1 MAEYFFELLTEEIPA
16 SMHDAAQATLLQQL
30 TKLTQDLG
38 EPPDD
43 RNPVIVNSTPR
54 RIIFFLSRIPL
65 RERDRDEEV
74 KGPPVKAAYDAE
86 GKPTQALNGFLKKNN
101 ASIEDVIVGSGESRV
116 GSRSDQGANSDP
128 RPPTPDPR
136 SSDYTRV
143 RRTITGRAA
152 GEILQ
157 QRVPQ
162 IIESLRWPKMMRWG
176 NGEHSYIRPIHS
188 IVSVLDGEHLPI
200 TIFGIGSGITTRGH
214 RTLAPQEIEVLSYN
228 DYVTKLELARVV
240 IAADRRRHV
249 MAERARVL
257 AQQGGGT
264 PSIDASIWS
273 QWQYLTEYPGVVRA
287 EFGDD
292 YLALPDEVLVTVMRV
307 HQKQLPIRGNDGKLT
322 NSFLAVLDND
332 GDPDGNAAYGNS
344 FVTNARFADA
354 KFFYETDRKR
364 TLESR
369 LDQLAHLQFQEKL
382 GNYLDKTKRIE
393 RIAAAIS
400 DDPDTLAAA
409 RLCKTD
415 LVTEIVKEFTDLQGN
430 VGGIY
435 AREEG
440 LPKNT
445 WQAIYDHYLPINID
459 DALPRTLSGA
469 IVSLADKIDT
479 LAGFFIVGAKPTGS
493 KDPFALRRAA
503 QGVVQILLNRDKR
516 CVKIGLDKLIDVA
529 LEAHQQPSNSATQQ
543 PKNDLLAFFAE
554 RVRTLLEA
562 SAYGFAYDEIAAAME
577 AGWASSLTDLV
588 DRITAL
594 KAMRNEANFLSIL
607 DSAKRIANITA
618 GQDAAAAV
626 DPSKLESD
634 IEKRLAGLV
643 SITTDQI
650 EEMIAERDYKRAL
663 ETFAALAPELEKFF
677 DDVMVMVDD
686 EAVRRNR
693 IALLRTAGNAVMK
706 IADVTKIVVDR
717 REYRP

>member
-16 SMHDAAQATLLQQL
+16 GMHDAAHTALLQQL

-38 EPPDD
+38 EPAGD
-43 RNPVIVNSTPR
+43 RNPIVVNSTPR

-65 RERDRDEEV
+65 READREEEV

-86 GKPTQALNGFLKKNN
+86 GSPTQALNGFLKKNN
-101 ASIEDVIVGSGESRV
+101 AAIDDVIAG
-116 GSRSDQGANSDP
+116 
-128 RPPTPDPR
+128 
-136 SSDYTRV
+136 SDYIRV
-143 RRTITGRAA
+143 RRQIKGRSA

-176 NGEHSYIRPIHS
+176 KGEHSYIRPIHS
-188 IVSVLDGEHLPI
+188 VLSVLDGAHLPI
-200 TIFGIGSGITTRGH
+200 TIFGVASGTTTRGH
-214 RTLAPQEIEVLSYN
+214 RTLAPETIEALTYN
-228 DYVTKLELARVV
+228 EYVTQLELNRVV
-240 IAADRRRHV
+240 IDAERRRHV
-249 MAERARVL
+249 MAERARIL
-257 AQQGGGT
+257 GNEAGGT
-264 PSIDASIWS
+264 PSVDASIWS

-287 EFGDD
+287 EFGRE
-292 YLALPDEVLVTVMRV
+292 YLTLPEEVLVTVMRV
-307 HQKQLPIRGNDGKLT
+307 HQKQLPIRTSSGRLT

-369 LDQLAHLQFQEKL
+369 LGHLIYLQFQENL
-382 GNYLDKTKRIE
+382 GDYLQKTQRIE
-393 RIAAAIS
+393 EITAAITE
-400 DDPDTLAAA
+400 DPETRVAA
-409 RLCKTD
+409 RLCKAD
-415 LVTEIVKEFTDLQGN
+415 LTTEMVKEFTDLQGKI
-430 VGGIY
+430 GGNY

-440 LPKNT
+440 LAESI

-459 DALPRTLSGA
+459 DALPRTRSGA

-479 LAGFFIVGAKPTGS
+479 LAGFFSFGTKPTGS

-516 CVKIGLDKLIDVA
+516 SVAVGLDRLVDVA
-529 LEAHQQPSNSATQQ
+529 IEALGVRRTYPPASEAYIAQLKA
-543 PKNDLLAFFAE
+543 DLLAFFAE

-588 DRITAL
+588 DRIAAV
-594 KAMRNEANFLSIL
+594 KAMRNEPNFLSIL

-618 GQDAAAAV
+618 GQQTSAHV
-626 DPSKLESD
+626 DPSKLEND
-634 IEKRLAGLV
+634 VERRLATLASLV
-643 SITTDQI
+643 SGQI

-663 ETFAALAPELEKFF
+663 ETFAALAPELETFF
-677 DDVMVMVDD
+677 AEVMVMVDD
-686 EAVRRNR
+686 EALRRNR
-693 IALLRTAGNAVMK
+693 MALLGSIGSAVSR

-717 REYRP
+717 REYRA

>member
-16 SMHDAAQATLLQQL
+16 WMHDAAQAALLQQL
-30 TKLTQDLG
+30 TKLTLDLG
-38 EPPDD
+38 EPPSD

-54 RIIFFLSRIPL
+54 RIIFFLSHIPL
-65 RERDRDEEV
+65 RESDRDEEV

-101 ASIEDVIVGSGESRV
+101 ATLDDVIAGSRESGD
-116 GSRSDQGANSDP
+116 GSRSNEGANSDP
-128 RPPTPDPR
+128 RLATPDTR
-136 SSDYTRV
+136 SDYIRV
-143 RRTITGRAA
+143 RRTIKGRAA
-152 GEILQ
+152 SEILQ
-157 QRVPQ
+157 ERVPQ
-162 IIESLRWPKMMRWG
+162 VIESLRWPKMMRWG
-176 NGEHSYIRPIHS
+176 KGEHSYIRPIHS
-188 IVSVLDGEHLPI
+188 VVSVLDGAHLPL
-200 TIFGIGSGITTRGH
+200 TIFGIASGTTTRGH
-214 RTLAPQEIEVLSYN
+214 RTLAPQPIEVLSYN

-257 AQQGGGT
+257 GQQAGGK

-287 EFGDD
+287 EFGRD

-307 HQKQLPIRGNDGKLT
+307 HQKQLPIREANEKLT

-332 GDPDGNAAYGNS
+332 ADPDGNAAYGNS

-369 LDQLAHLQFQEKL
+369 LPELERLQFQEKL

-393 RIAAAIS
+393 KIAAAIS
-400 DDPDTLAAA
+400 DDAGTLAAA

-415 LVTEIVKEFTDLQGN
+415 LVTEMVKEFTDLQGKI
-430 VGGIY
+430 GGIY

-440 LPKNT
+440 LPQDT

-459 DALPRTLSGA
+459 DALPRMRSGA
-469 IVSLADKIDT
+469 IVSLADKMDT
-479 LAGFFIVGAKPTGS
+479 LAGFFRIGAKPTGS

-516 CVKIGLDKLIDVA
+516 SVKIGIDKLIDAA
-529 LEAHQQPSNSATQQ
+529 LDAHGATGES
-543 PKNDLLAFFAE
+543 KNDLLAFFAE
-554 RVRTLLEA
+554 RVRTILEA

-594 KAMRNEANFLSIL
+594 KAMRGEANFLSIL

-618 GQDAAAAV
+618 GQETASRI
-626 DPSKLESD
+626 DPAKLESD
-634 IEKRLAGLV
+634 IEKRLAELV
-643 SITTDQI
+643 AMTTGQI
-650 EEMIAERDYKRAL
+650 EEMIGERDYKRAL
-663 ETFAALAPELEKFF
+663 ETFAALAPELETFF
-677 DDVMVMVDD
+677 DEVMVMVED
-686 EAVRRNR
+686 EGVRRNR
-693 IALLRTAGNAVMK
+693 MALLRTIGNAVMK

>member
-1 MAEYFFELLTEEIPA
+1 
-16 SMHDAAQATLLQQL
+16 MHDAAQATLLQQL
-30 TKLTQDLG
+30 TKLTLDLG
-38 EPPDD
+38 EPPED
-43 RNPVIVNSTPR
+43 RNPVVVNSTPR
-54 RIIFFLSRIPL
+54 RIIFFLSHIPL
-65 RERDRDEEV
+65 RESDRDEEV

-101 ASIEDVIVGSGESRV
+101 AAIGDVIAAG
-116 GSRSDQGANSDP
+116 
-128 RPPTPDPR
+128 
-136 SSDYTRV
+136 DYIRV
-143 RRTITGRAA
+143 RRTIKGRSA

-157 QRVPQ
+157 ERVPQ

-188 IVSVLDGEHLPI
+188 VVSVLDGEHLPL
-200 TIFGIGSGITTRGH
+200 TIFGIASGTTTRGH
-214 RTLAPQEIEVLSYN
+214 RTLAPQPIEVLSYN
-228 DYVTKLELARVV
+228 EYVTKLELARVV

-257 AQQGGGT
+257 GQQAGGT

-287 EFGDD
+287 EFGGD

-307 HQKQLPIRGNDGKLT
+307 HQKQLPIRDANEKLT

-332 GDPDGNAAYGNS
+332 ADPDGNAAYGNS

-369 LDQLAHLQFQEKL
+369 LPELERLQFQEKL

-393 RIAAAIS
+393 KIAAAIS
-400 DDPDTLAAA
+400 DDADTLAAA

-415 LVTEIVKEFTDLQGN
+415 LITEMVKEFTDLQGK

-440 LPKNT
+440 LPKET
-445 WQAIYDHYLPINID
+445 WQAIYDHYLPVSVD
-459 DALPRTLSGA
+459 DPLPRTLSGA

-479 LAGFFIVGAKPTGS
+479 LVGFFSIGAKPTGS

-516 CVKIGLDKLIDVA
+516 QVRIKLGELLNIGIDV
-529 LEAHQQPSNSATQQ
+529 HGSRQSV
-543 PKNDLLAFFAE
+543 KDDLLLFFGE
-554 RVRTLLEA
+554 RVQTILET
-562 SAYGFAYDEIAAAME
+562 SAWGFAYDEIQAAIY
-577 AGWASSLTDLV
+577 GGGTGLLTDLV
-588 DRITAL
+588 DRIHAL
-594 KAMRNEANFLSIL
+594 KEVRGEPNFLSLI
-607 DSAKRIANITA
+607 DSAKRIVNITV
-618 GQDAAAAV
+618 GQMYDGETNV
-626 DPSKLESD
+626 DPAKLEHPT
-634 IEKRLAGLV
+634 ERRLAELV
-643 SITTDQI
+643 SAMKEQI
-650 EEMIAERDYKRAL
+650 EESISERNYKRAL
-663 ETFAALAPELEKFF
+663 ETFAALAPELETFF
-677 DDVMVMVDD
+677 DEVMVMVED
-686 EAVRRNR
+686 ESVRRNR
-693 IALLRTAGNAVMK
+693 MALLRTIGNAVMK

>member
-16 SMHDAAQATLLQQL
+16 WMHTAAQATLMQQL
-30 TKLTQDLG
+30 MKLTQDLG

-65 RERDRDEEV
+65 RESDREEEV

-86 GKPTQALNGFLKKNN
+86 GKPTQALNGFLKKNS
-101 ASIEDVIVGSGESRV
+101 ATIDDVIAGGDYIRV
-116 GSRSDQGANSDP
+116 K
-128 RPPTPDPR
+128 
-136 SSDYTRV
+136 
-143 RRTITGRAA
+143 RTIKGRSA

-157 QRVPQ
+157 ERVPQ

-176 NGEHSYIRPIHS
+176 KGEHSYIRPIHS
-188 IVSVLDGEHLPI
+188 VVSVLDGEHLPI
-200 TIFGIGSGITTRGH
+200 TIFDIPSGATTRGH
-214 RTLAPQEIEVLSYN
+214 RTLAPQPIDVLSYN

-240 IAADRRRHV
+240 IDADRRRHV

-257 AQQGGGT
+257 GQQAGGI
-264 PSIDASIWS
+264 PSVDVSIWS

-287 EFGDD
+287 EFGRE
-292 YLALPDEVLVTVMRV
+292 YLSLPDEVLVTVMRV
-307 HQKQLPIRGNDGKLT
+307 HQKQLPIRTGDGRLT
-322 NSFLAVLDND
+322 SFFLAVLDND
-332 GDPDGNAAYGNS
+332 ADPDGNAAYGNS
-344 FVTNARFADA
+344 FVTSARFADA

-369 LDQLAHLQFQEKL
+369 LDQLEHLQFQEKL
-382 GNYLDKTKRIE
+382 GNYRDKTRRIE
-393 RIAAAIS
+393 QISAAIS
-400 DDPDTLAAA
+400 DDADTLAAA

-415 LVTEIVKEFTDLQGN
+415 LPTEMVKEFTDLQGKI
-430 VGGIY
+430 GGIY

-440 LPKNT
+440 LPENT
-445 WQAIYDHYLPINID
+445 WQAIYDHYLPVNID
-459 DALPRTLSGA
+459 DALPRTRSGA

-479 LAGFFIVGAKPTGS
+479 LVGFFRVGAKPTGS

-516 CVKIGLDKLIDVA
+516 SVKIGIDKLIDIA
-529 LEAHQQPSNSATQQ
+529 LAAHQQPSKPATQQ
-543 PKNDLLAFFAE
+543 LKDDVLAFFAE
-554 RVRTLLEA
+554 RVRTILEA

-588 DRITAL
+588 DRISAL
-594 KAMRNEANFLSIL
+594 KAMRNEPNFLSIL

-618 GQDAAAAV
+618 GQESAARV

-634 IEKRLAGLV
+634 TERRLAELV
-643 SITTDQI
+643 PLMSDQVD
-650 EEMIAERDYKRAL
+650 EMIGERNYKLAL
-663 ETFAALAPELEKFF
+663 ETFAAMAPELETFF
-677 DDVMVMVDD
+677 DEVMVMVED
-686 EAVRRNR
+686 EGVRHNR
-693 IALLRTAGNAVMK
+693 MALLRSVGNAVMK

>member
-16 SMHDAAQATLLQQL
+16 WMHDAAQATLLQQL
-30 TKLTQDLG
+30 TKLTLDLG
-38 EPPDD
+38 EPPED
-43 RNPVIVNSTPR
+43 RNPVVVNSTPR
-54 RIIFFLSRIPL
+54 RIIFFLSHIPL
-65 RERDRDEEV
+65 RESDRDEEV
-74 KGPPVKAAYDAE
+74 KGPPVKAAYDAD

-101 ASIEDVIVGSGESRV
+101 AAIADVIAGG
-116 GSRSDQGANSDP
+116 
-128 RPPTPDPR
+128 
-136 SSDYTRV
+136 DYIRI
-143 RRTITGRAA
+143 RRTITGRSA

-157 QRVPQ
+157 ERVPQ
-162 IIESLRWPKMMRWG
+162 IVESLRWPKMMRWG

-188 IVSVLDGEHLPI
+188 VVSVLDGAHLPL
-200 TIFGIGSGITTRGH
+200 TIFGIASGTVTRGH

-228 DYVTKLELARVV
+228 EYVTKLELARVV

-249 MAERARVL
+249 MAERARIL
-257 AQQGGGT
+257 GTQAGGT

-287 EFGDD
+287 EFGREF
-292 YLALPDEVLVTVMRV
+292 LALPDEVLVTVMRV
-307 HQKQLPIRGNDGKLT
+307 HQKQLPIRDANEKLT

-332 GDPDGNAAYGNS
+332 ADPDGNAAYGNS

-369 LDQLAHLQFQEKL
+369 LPELERLQFQEKL
-382 GNYLDKTKRIE
+382 GNYFDKTKRIE
-393 RIAAAIS
+393 TIAAAIS
-400 DDPDTLAAA
+400 DDAETLAAA

-415 LVTEIVKEFTDLQGN
+415 LVTEMVKEFTDLQGQI
-430 VGGIY
+430 GGIY

-469 IVSLADKIDT
+469 VVSLADKIDT
-479 LAGFFIVGAKPTGS
+479 LTGFFRIGAKPTGS

-516 CVKIGLDKLIDVA
+516 SVKIGVDKLIDVA
-529 LEAHQQPSNSATQQ
+529 IAAHVADALPGGKAAGPVNRD
-543 PKNDLLAFFAE
+543 DLLAFFAE
-554 RVRTLLEA
+554 RVRTILEA

-594 KAMRNEANFLSIL
+594 KAMRGEANFLSIL

-618 GQDAAAAV
+618 GQDAAARI

-634 IEKRLAGLV
+634 IEKRLADLV
-643 SITTDQI
+643 LLTNEQI
-650 EEMIAERDYKRAL
+650 EEMLAERDYRRAL
-663 ETFAALAPELEKFF
+663 ETFAALAPELETFF
-677 DDVMVMVDD
+677 DEVMVMVED
-686 EAVRRNR
+686 EGVRRNR
-693 IALLRTAGNAVMK
+693 MALLRTIGNAVMK